1 MARGSYARFY
11 ALLRKNP
18 HIDKDSIVLQFTD
31 GRTTHLHEMKP
42 AEYDEMCDMI
52 EYGGDEEQAAREREL
67 KKARSSVL
75 LRIGRLGINT
85 VDNWD
90 GIDAFC
96 MSPKIAGKRFV
107 SMTTD
112 ELRALIPK
120 LESIIRKGG
129 LRAIEEQRT
138 YPGSPTD
145 NPGSCAS
152 YLGSYQSII
161 NPNQIPS

>member
-52 EYGGDEEQAAREREL
+52 EYGGAEEQAAREREL
-67 KKARSSVL
+67 KKARSNVL

-96 MSPKIAGKRFV
+96 LSPKIAGKRFA

-112 ELRALIPK
+112 ELRALVPK
-120 LESIIRKGG
+120 LESILRKK
-129 LRAIEEQRT
+129 RAE
-138 YPGSPTD
+138 PTE
-145 NPGSCAS
+145 PEITAPM
-152 YLGSYQSII
+152 YQSILHLAKT

>member
-52 EYGGDEEQAAREREL
+52 EYGGAEEQAAREREL
-67 KKARSSVL
+67 KKARSNVL

-96 MSPKIAGKRFV
+96 LSPKIAGKRFA

-112 ELRALIPK
+112 ELRALVPK
-120 LESIIRKGG
+120 LESILRKK
-129 LRAIEEQRT
+129 RAE
-138 YPGSPTD
+138 PTEPEI
-145 NPGSCAS
+145 NVPM
-152 YLGSYQSII
+152 YQSILHLAKT

>member
-1 MARGSYARFY
+1 MARGTYARFY

-18 HIDKDSIVLQFTD
+18 HIDKDSIVMQFTD

-52 EYGGDEEQAAREREL
+52 EYGGAEEQAARERDL
-67 KKARSSVL
+67 KKARSNVL

-85 VDNWD
+85 VDNWE

-96 MSPKIAGKRFV
+96 QSPKIAGKRFA
-107 SMTTD
+107 SMTTE
-112 ELRALIPK
+112 ELKELVPK
-120 LESIIRKGG
+120 LESILRKK
-129 LRAIEEQRT
+129 RSESMEPA
-138 YPGSPTD
+138 SPVPMYRNILHLAKT
-145 NPGSCAS
+145 
-152 YLGSYQSII
+152 

>member
-1 MARGSYARFY
+1 MAKNDYSRFY

-18 HIDKDSIVLQFTD
+18 LVEKEEIVRQFTD
-31 GRTTHLHEMKP
+31 GRTSSLREMRR
-42 AEYDEMCDMI
+42 EEFEEMCDMLQ
-52 EYGGDEEQAAREREL
+52 YGGPEEQAAREREL
-67 KKARSSVL
+67 KKARSNVL

-96 MSPKIAGKRFV
+96 LSPKIAGKRFA

-112 ELRALIPK
+112 ELRALVPK
-120 LESIIRKGG
+120 LESILRKK
-129 LRAIEEQRT
+129 RSE
-138 YPGSPTD
+138 PTESEI
-145 NPGSCAS
+145 NVPM
-152 YLGSYQSII
+152 YQSILHLAKT

>member
-52 EYGGDEEQAAREREL
+52 EYGGAEEQAAREREL
-67 KKARSSVL
+67 KKARSNVL

-96 MSPKIAGKRFV
+96 LSPKIAGKRFA

-112 ELRALIPK
+112 ELRALVPK
-120 LESIIRKGG
+120 LESILRKK
-129 LRAIEEQRT
+129 RAE
-138 YPGSPTD
+138 PTESEI
-145 NPGSCAS
+145 NVPM
-152 YLGSYQSII
+152 YQSILHLAKT